1 MNDEKVTKINGITEG
16 VIWKQLLLF
25 FFPILLGSLFQQ
37 FYNAVDAIV
46 VGRFVGKEALSSVG
60 GSTGTLI
67 NLLIGFFLGLSAGS
81 SVCISQYYGAR
92 KEQEVADSV
101 HTAMAMAIVGGAVLM
116 VVGLLFT
123 NQALIWM
130 GVPEEIFNYSR
141 QYMLIYFAG
150 IIPNL
155 VYNMGAGILRAVG
168 DSRRPLYYLIV
179 SCLLN
184 IVLDL
189 VFVVGLHLEIIGVA
203 VATVISQLVSAI
215 LVCAALMRSKECYH
229 LSWKMVRFHKYHL
242 HKMIKIG
249 LPGGFQS
256 VMYTLSNIIIQAQIN
271 SFGTDTIAAWTV
283 YGKIDAFFWVTVA
296 AFGTAITTFNGQNYG
311 AGKMSRVRK
320 ATRQCMAMTFGATV
334 LLSLVLYYGASPI
347 YRVFTS
353 DGDVI
358 TIGLDMMHYLVPV
371 YVTYISVE
379 VLSGALRGMGNVIV
393 PTIMTLVG
401 VCGLRLLW
409 LFTVVP
415 VHHELH
421 TLMFSYPLTWVV
433 ASLGFIFYY
442 GHVKRKMPKEEKE
455 Q

>member
-1 MNDEKVTKINGITEG
+1 MNNENVTKINGITEG

-60 GSTGTLI
+60 GSTATLI

-81 SVCISQYYGAR
+81 SVCISQYYGAK

-101 HTAMAMAIVGGAVLM
+101 HTAMAMAVTGGAALM
-116 VVGLLFT
+116 VFGLLFT
-123 NQALIWM
+123 NQALIWT
-130 GVPEEIFNYSR
+130 GVPEEIFDYSR
-141 QYMLIYFAG
+141 QYMMIYFAG
-150 IIPNL
+150 VIPNL

-168 DSRRPLYYLIV
+168 DSRRPLYYLV
-179 SCLLN
+179 ASCLLN

-215 LVCAALMRSKECYH
+215 LVCAALMRSDECYR
-229 LSWKMVRFHKYHL
+229 LSWKKVRFHRYYL
-242 HKMIKIG
+242 NKMIKIG

-256 VMYTLSNIIIQAQIN
+256 IMYTLSNIIIQAQIN

-311 AGKMSRVRK
+311 AGRMSRVRK
-320 ATRQCMAMTFGATV
+320 A
-334 LLSLVLYYGASPI
+334 
-347 YRVFTS
+347 
-353 DGDVI
+353 D
-358 TIGLDMMHYLVPV
+358 
-371 YVTYISVE
+371 SVW
-379 VLSGALRGMGNVIV
+379 
-393 PTIMTLVG
+393 P
-401 VCGLRLLW
+401 
-409 LFTVVP
+409 
-415 VHHELH
+415 
-421 TLMFSYPLTWVV
+421 
-433 ASLGFIFYY
+433 
-442 GHVKRKMPKEEKE
+442 
-455 Q
+455 

>member
-203 VATVISQLVSAI
+203 VATVISQ
-215 LVCAALMRSKECYH
+215 
-229 LSWKMVRFHKYHL
+229 
-242 HKMIKIG
+242 
-249 LPGGFQS
+249 S
-256 VMYTLSNIIIQAQIN
+256 VQL
-271 SFGTDTIAAWTV
+271 
-283 YGKIDAFFWVTVA
+283 
-296 AFGTAITTFNGQNYG
+296 
-311 AGKMSRVRK
+311 
-320 ATRQCMAMTFGATV
+320 
-334 LLSLVLYYGASPI
+334 
-347 YRVFTS
+347 
-353 DGDVI
+353 
-358 TIGLDMMHYLVPV
+358 
-371 YVTYISVE
+371 
-379 VLSGALRGMGNVIV
+379 
-393 PTIMTLVG
+393 
-401 VCGLRLLW
+401 
-409 LFTVVP
+409 
-415 VHHELH
+415 
-421 TLMFSYPLTWVV
+421 
-433 ASLGFIFYY
+433 
-442 GHVKRKMPKEEKE
+442 
-455 Q
+455 